1 MPPPHLRT
9 GGGKARVH
17 ELAVEL
23 GLTSKEMLY
32 DLLKGMGAY
41 VNSASLTVEPA
52 IARKLRLMHQ
62 PRK

>member
-1 MPPPHLRT
+1 M
-9 GGGKARVH
+9 H

-41 VNSASLTVEPA
+41 VNSASLTVETTDTPPVTGMRA
-52 IARKLRLMHQ
+52 TQVSELWVQKVALH
-62 PRK
+62 

>member
-1 MPPPHLRT
+1 M
-9 GGGKARVH
+9 H